1 MEDILDLYAQPY
13 DPNYPLV
20 CFDEMPYQL
29 IGETRQPLPTQPGRV
44 ARFDYEYQRQGTVN
58 LFLFFQPGAGWRHV
72 KVTQQR
78 TKLDFA
84 QCMKELVDWHLPEA
98 LQIKVVLDN
107 LNTHTPASLYDA
119 FAPAEAR
126 RLLKRLDFHFTP
138 KHASWLN
145 MAENELSVLHSQC
158 LDRRIGDEGTLR
170 QEVEAWEKERNKAKA
185 TVEWHFTT
193 ALARVKLKR
202 LYPS

>member
-145 MAENELSVLHSQC
+145 MAEIEFSVLQGQC
-158 LDRRIGDEGTLR
+158 LDRRIAATDLLVTEI
-170 QEVEAWEKERNKAKA
+170 VAWQTPRNDAQV
-185 TVEWHFTT
+185 TVDWQFTT
-193 ALARVKLKR
+193 AKARTKLHR